1 MTRLWP
7 DGNTVETW
15 GEGETPAGFFL
26 AGTPHRVDRVHD
38 RWRIHTRWWQPID
51 PPLCREYIKV
61 TTDTGLLCLLCRDDA
76 NGAWLLARI
85 YD

>member
-7 DGNTVETW
+7 EGCAVETW
-15 GEGETPAGFFL
+15 GEGETPAGFFW

-38 RWRIHTRWWQPID
+38 CWRIHTRWWQPST
-51 PPLCREYIKV
+51 PPVHREYLKV
-61 TTDTGLLCLLCRDDA
+61 TTDTGLLCLLYHEFQA
-76 NGAWLLARI
+76 SAWFLARV